1 MAFNKELEMLPE
13 IVVAMLEFFLFPGFL
28 FIILYSFFIE
38 WLDRKFVAKFQN
50 RYGPLH
56 VGPKGI
62 LQPVADILKLLS
74 KEDITPNSANEI
86 PFKLTPLLMFSFALT
101 PFFCIPI
108 VNNKALIAFSTDLI
122 VVVFFMSCIP
132 VLSFIAAWVSTNRF
146 STIGG
151 TRLALQMFG
160 YEIPLVLALVSPT
173 ITTQA
178 FSISQIVEWQM
189 GNFWLFLVQPIGF
202 VIVIICLLAHLQ
214 RLPFDMPEAETEL
227 VGGWFV
233 EFSGKKLA
241 LIKLTK
247 SLELTLAI
255 SLIVSLY
262 LGGPSAITITHPL
275 VYVLKSVLCLFI
287 FANLKALF
295 ARFRIDQFLI
305 GAWKYLTPLAILQ
318 IVIIQIMS

>member
-1 MAFNKELEMLPE
+1 MELKIL
-13 IVVAMLEFFLFPGFL
+13 LESVIALLELFLFPGFL
-28 FIILYSFFIE
+28 FLIFFSFFIE
-38 WLDRKFVAKFQN
+38 WLDRKMVAKFQN

-62 LQPVADILKLLS
+62 LQPFADILKLLS
-74 KEDITPNSANEI
+74 KEDITPESANEI
-86 PFKLTPLLMFSFALT
+86 PFKLTPLLLFSFALT
-101 PFFCIPI
+101 PLFCIPI
-108 VNNKALIAFSTDLI
+108 ISNSALITFPTDLVI
-122 VVVFFMSCIP
+122 VIFLMSCIP

-173 ITTQA
+173 ITTQT
-178 FSISQIVEWQM
+178 FSISKIVEWQM
-189 GNFWLFLVQPIGF
+189 GNLWLFLIQPIGF
-202 VIVIICLLAHLQ
+202 AIAIICLLAHLQ

-227 VGGWFV
+227 VGGWLV

-247 SLELTLAI
+247 SLELTLAA
-255 SLIVSLY
+255 SLITSLY
-262 LGGPSAITITHPL
+262 LGGPSFLVISHP
-275 VYVLKSVLCLFI
+275 VIYFLKIIVCVFI

-295 ARFRIDQFLI
+295 ARFRIDQFLV
-305 GAWKYLTPLAILQ
+305 GAWKYLIPLAILQ
-318 IVIIQIMS
+318 IAMTQILS